1 MLSIPLLRWRPEGQ
15 SSNGGGGE
23 RRRSAPVRLLPRP
36 AGAVG
41 ARLLD
46 VHAQSVDL
54 PGGGR
59 QVALQLKLSLSQPGK
74 RVASLKC
81 ETCAIMNEGHRKSD
95 KEFAARGIR
104 ATLLASRNPGQGQ
117 TCGQT

>member
-15 SSNGGGGE
+15 GSNGGGGE

-74 RVASLKC
+74 TASLIC
-81 ETCAIMNEGHRKSD
+81 ETCAIKNEGHRKSD

>member
-1 MLSIPLLRWRPEGQ
+1 MLSIPLLRWRPKGQ

-46 VHAQSVDL
+46 VRAQSVDL

-74 RVASLKC
+74 
-81 ETCAIMNEGHRKSD
+81 KS
-95 KEFAARGIR
+95 GIKR
-104 ATLLASRNPGQGQ
+104 M
-117 TCGQT
+117 